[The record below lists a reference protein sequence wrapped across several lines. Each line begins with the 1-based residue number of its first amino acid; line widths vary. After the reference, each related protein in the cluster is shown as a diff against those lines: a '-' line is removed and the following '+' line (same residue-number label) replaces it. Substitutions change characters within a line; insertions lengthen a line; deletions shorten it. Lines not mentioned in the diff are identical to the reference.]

1 MTRAFFAL
9 LLAAQVGWLSE
20 ARSLLS
26 LRSDAV
32 RQLPDIAA
40 DEKRD
45 VAISSTASKQA
56 LASAKDAS
64 TVQQN
69 FISDQASS
77 GTKASYLKVKPLLP
91 EARAQLLAVRKFAAE
106 ARMHAEHAMKVLA
119 GSKHIADAAA
129 QKALEATKGWV
140 ASDAIAS
147 AEASSTGPDRKDRMA
162 GVVAAAAEPYHLA
175 LLRNQKFCEETY
187 AKAKSA
193 HSSAMKL
200 IDDSKKV
207 ALEAQEMQASGM
219 GIEARQTWAMAS
231 GMTTEAET
239 LRQWSLKLWGQANT
253 ACGKAG
259 GYETLEQQAAV
270 NVAATTMVNTPGY
283 GWIRAVNAAGF

>member
-9 LLAAQVGWLSE
+9 LLAAQVGWLSQ

-77 GTKASYLKVKPLLP
+77 GTRASYLKVKPLLP
-91 EARAQLLAVRKFAAE
+91 EARAQLLTVRKFAAE

-119 GSKHIADAAA
+119 GSKHIAGTAA
-129 QKALEATKGWV
+129 QKAMEAAKGWV
-140 ASDAIAS
+140 ASDAAAS
-147 AEASSTGPDRKDRMA
+147 AEGGSTDTDIKDRMA
-162 GVVAAAAEPYHLA
+162 GVVAGAAEPYHLA

-193 HSSAMKL
+193 HSSAVKL

-207 ALEAQEMQASGM
+207 ALKAQEMQASGM
-219 GIEARQTWAMAS
+219 GIEARQTWGMAS
-231 GMTTEAET
+231 GMTTEADA

-270 NVAATTMVNTPGY
+270 NAAATTIPNTPPKLPLKK
-283 GWIRAVNAAGF
+283 R